1 MRVYIGPYVYRWVSY
16 VHDKYMD
23 KKYGRYEWEDSST
36 NFESALEAFE
46 DFLQIVYNLTVNKY
60 LDNKT
65 RRTSVK
71 IHDYDTWSMDSTLA
85 HIIVPMLKHLKV
97 AKHGVPRADMEDVPE
112 NCRFEDKEGEIE
124 WMQIRWDYII
134 DEMIWAFEQ
143 KNVDWEEDFYSFADD
158 HKLGDKP
165 LRWDN
170 DGIKAHQA
178 RMTNGFRLFGKYYES
193 LWS

>member
-1 MRVYIGPYVYRWVSY
+1 
-16 VHDKYMD
+16 MD

-71 IHDYDTWSMDSTLA
+71 IHDYDTWSMDNTLA
-85 HIIVPMLKHLKV
+85 HIIVPMLKHLKDT
-97 AKHGVPRADMEDVPE
+97 KHGVPFTDMEDVPE